1 MAHQL
6 APEARNDLT
15 DIWDYVS
22 KESSNPDIADR
33 LIDSI
38 SQRFHFLS
46 NHPCG
51 GRARD
56 EFLPGARS
64 FPVGQYVIF

>member
-38 SQRFHFLS
+38 SQRFHSLS
-46 NHPCG
+46 NQ
-51 GRARD
+51 R
-56 EFLPGARS
+56 EMS
-64 FPVGQYVIF
+64 FYLEREASLM

>member
-46 NHPCG
+46 NQREMSFCLEREAS
-51 GRARD
+51 RA
-56 EFLPGARS
+56 GNT
-64 FPVGQYVIF
+64 

>member
-38 SQRFHFLS
+38 SQRFHSLS
-46 NHPCG
+46 NQ
-51 GRARD
+51 REMSFYLEREAS
-56 EFLPGARS
+56 RS
-64 FPVGQYVIF
+64 GNT